1 MHEFRVVVWKTNTYH
16 AEVEVD
22 ADNLEQAE
30 KIAERMAERTNLIK
44 WLYIETE
51 TGSVAFLKKGELA

>member
-1 MHEFRVVVWKTNTYH
+1 MHEFRVVVWKTSTYH

-30 KIAERMAERTNLIK
+30 KIAERMAERSNLK
-44 WLYIETE
+44 WLYMESEID
-51 TGSVAFLKKGELA
+51 SVAFLKKGELA